1 MAKRDIYYFSKGMR
15 DAIPILL
22 GYIAVSFTLGIG
34 AKNAGLSPFQALLS
48 AVTQNASAGQF
59 AGYSLIAAGAGYLE
73 VVIMIIVANARY
85 LLMSCAMSQKIS
97 PETPLRHRMLLAV
110 DITDEIFGL
119 SVAQPKRLNPF
130 YTYGMV
136 AAAAPGWALG
146 TFLGVVIG
154 NILPQNIVTAL
165 SVGLFGMFIAVIV
178 PPARKNTVIALL
190 IAVSMAASFALSRL
204 SAVELSAGVR
214 TIILTVA
221 ISGTAAF
228 LFPLREERRTNA
240 A

>member
-1 MAKRDIYYFSKGMR
+1 MAKRDLYYFSKGMR

-73 VVIMIIVANARY
+73 VVVMIIVANARY

-97 PETPLRHRMLLAV
+97 PQTPLCHRMLLAV

-119 SVAQPKRLNPF
+119 SVAQPRRLNPF

-136 AAAAPGWALG
+136 AAAAPGWARG
-146 TFLGVVIG
+146 AFLGVVVG
-154 NILPQNIVTAL
+154 NTLPQNVITAL
-165 SVGLFGMFIAVIV
+165 SVGLFRMFIAVIV
-178 PPARKNTVIALL
+178 PPARKNYVVGLL
-190 IAVSMAASFALSRL
+190 IVISMAASFVLSRL
-204 SAVELSAGVR
+204 SFVELSAGVR
-214 TIILTVA
+214 TIILTIT
-221 ISGTAAF
+221 ISGAAAF
-228 LFPLREERRTNA
+228 AFPLREEGQANA

>member
-1 MAKRDIYYFSKGMR
+1 MR

-48 AVTQNASAGQF
+48 ALTQNASAGQF

-73 VVIMIIVANARY
+73 VVIMIVVANARY

-97 PETPLRHRMLLAV
+97 PKTPLRHRMLLAV

-119 SVAQPKRLNPF
+119 SVAQPRRLNPF

-136 AAAAPGWALG
+136 AAAAPGWAFG
-146 TFLGVVIG
+146 TFFGVIVG
-154 NILPQNIVTAL
+154 NVLPQNIVTAL

-178 PPARKNTVIALL
+178 PPARKNFVIALL
-190 IAVSMAASFALSRL
+190 IAVSMAASFAFSRL
-204 SAVELSAGVR
+204 SFIELSAGMR
-214 TIILTVA
+214 TIVLTVA
-221 ISGTAAF
+221 ISGAAAF
-228 LFPLREERRTNA
+228 LFPLNEERRANA

>member
-1 MAKRDIYYFSKGMR
+1 MSKRDLYCFSKGML

-48 AVTQNASAGQF
+48 ALTQNASAGQF

-73 VVIMIIVANARY
+73 VVIMIVVANARY

-97 PETPLRHRMLLAV
+97 PKTPLRHRMLLAV

-119 SVAQPKRLNPF
+119 SVAQPRRLNPF

-136 AAAAPGWALG
+136 AAAAPGWAFG
-146 TFLGVVIG
+146 TFFGVIVG
-154 NILPQNIVTAL
+154 NVLPPNIVTAL

-178 PPARKNTVIALL
+178 PPARKNFVIALL
-190 IAVSMAASFALSRL
+190 IVVSMAASFAFSRL
-204 SAVELSAGVR
+204 SFIELSAGMR
-214 TIILTVA
+214 TIVLTVA
-221 ISGTAAF
+221 ISGAAAF
-228 LFPLREERRTNA
+228 LFPLNEERRANA

>member
-1 MAKRDIYYFSKGMR
+1 MAKRDLYYFSKGMR

-73 VVIMIIVANARY
+73 VVVMIIVANARY

-97 PETPLRHRMLLAV
+97 PQTPLCHRMLLAV

-119 SVAQPKRLNPF
+119 SVAQPRRLNPF

-146 TFLGVVIG
+146 TFLGVVVG
-154 NILPQNIVTAL
+154 NALPQNVITAL

-178 PPARKNTVIALL
+178 PLIVI
-190 IAVSMAASFALSRL
+190 SMAASFALSRL
-204 SAVELSAGVR
+204 SFAELSAGVR
-214 TIILTVA
+214 TIILTIT
-221 ISGTAAF
+221 ISGAAAF
-228 LFPLREERRTNA
+228 AFPLREEGQANA

>member
-1 MAKRDIYYFSKGMR
+1 MR

-34 AKNAGLSPFQALLS
+34 AKNAGLSTFQALLS
-48 AVTQNASAGQF
+48 ALTQNAYAGQF

-73 VVIMIIVANARY
+73 VVIMIVVANARY

-97 PETPLRHRMLLAV
+97 PKTPLRHRMLLAV

-119 SVAQPKRLNPF
+119 SVAQPRRLNHF

-136 AAAAPGWALG
+136 AAAAPGWSFG
-146 TFLGVVIG
+146 TFFGVIVG
-154 NILPQNIVTAL
+154 NVLPPNIVTAL

-178 PPARKNTVIALL
+178 PPARKNFVIALL
-190 IAVSMAASFALSRL
+190 IVVSMAASFAFSRL
-204 SAVELSAGVR
+204 SFIELSAGMR
-214 TIILTVA
+214 TIVLTVA
-221 ISGTAAF
+221 ISGAAAF
-228 LFPLREERRTNA
+228 LFPLNEERLANA

>member
-1 MAKRDIYYFSKGMR
+1 MAKRDLYYFSKGMR

-73 VVIMIIVANARY
+73 VVVMIIVANARY

-97 PETPLRHRMLLAV
+97 PQTPLCHRMLLAV

-119 SVAQPKRLNPF
+119 SVAQPRRLNPF

-146 TFLGVVIG
+146 TFLGVVVG
-154 NILPQNIVTAL
+154 NTLPQNVITAL
-165 SVGLFGMFIAVIV
+165 SVGLFGMFVI
-178 PPARKNTVIALL
+178 
-190 IAVSMAASFALSRL
+190 SMAASFVLSRL
-204 SAVELSAGVR
+204 SFVELSAGVR
-214 TIILTVA
+214 TIILTIT
-221 ISGTAAF
+221 ISGAAAF
-228 LFPLREERRTNA
+228 AFPLREEGQANA

>member
-1 MAKRDIYYFSKGMR
+1 MR

-48 AVTQNASAGQF
+48 ALTQNASAGQF

-73 VVIMIIVANARY
+73 VVIMIVVANARY

-97 PETPLRHRMLLAV
+97 PKTPLRHRMLLAV

-119 SVAQPKRLNPF
+119 SVAQPRRLNPF

-136 AAAAPGWALG
+136 AAAAPGWAFG
-146 TFLGVVIG
+146 TFFGVIVG
-154 NILPQNIVTAL
+154 NVLPQNIVTAL

-178 PPARKNTVIALL
+178 PPARKNFVIALL
-190 IAVSMAASFALSRL
+190 IVVSMAASFAFSRL
-204 SAVELSAGVR
+204 SFIELSAGMR
-214 TIILTVA
+214 TIVLTVA
-221 ISGTAAF
+221 ISGAAAF
-228 LFPLREERRTNA
+228 LFPLNEERRANA

>member
-85 LLMSCAMSQKIS
+85 LLMSCAMSQKI
-97 PETPLRHRMLLAV
+97 
-110 DITDEIFGL
+110 FGL

-146 TFLGVVIG
+146 TFLGVVVG

-221 ISGTAAF
+221 ISGAAAF

>member
-1 MAKRDIYYFSKGMR
+1 MKNNRDWYLQGAH
-15 DAIPILL
+15 DGIPIAM
-22 GYIAVSFTLGIG
+22 GYLAVSFTLGIAARNVGLG
-34 AKNAGLSPFQALLS
+34 AFPASLMSITNL
-48 AVTQNASAGQF
+48 TSAGQF

-146 TFLGVVIG
+146 TFLGVVVG

-221 ISGTAAF
+221 ISGAAAF

>member
-1 MAKRDIYYFSKGMR
+1 
-15 DAIPILL
+15 
-22 GYIAVSFTLGIG
+22 
-34 AKNAGLSPFQALLS
+34 
-48 AVTQNASAGQF
+48 
-59 AGYSLIAAGAGYLE
+59 
-73 VVIMIIVANARY
+73 
-85 LLMSCAMSQKIS
+85 
-97 PETPLRHRMLLAV
+97 MLLAV

-146 TFLGVVIG
+146 TFLGVVVG
-154 NILPQNIVTAL
+154 NILPQNIVT
-165 SVGLFGMFIAVIV
+165 
-178 PPARKNTVIALL
+178 
-190 IAVSMAASFALSRL
+190 VSMAASFALSRL

-221 ISGTAAF
+221 ISGAAAF